1 MFNLIVTGND
11 EAWERGEP
19 YILDAG
25 RVVKEHEYTAPEI
38 AADLGALDLRSR
50 QRLTELPTLFAY
62 EGVREGRFARLGRV
76 TRVQLNGGQV
86 RLEYRFDENV
96 PPIPSQIFEDLRW
109 ELEIGGWEMSRT
121 HWAVKDADLLR
132 ILTERGIVPAE
143 AVGEPP
149 RQPGD
154 QVQEVR
160 TDPHIRP
167 TVFRIPAH
175 GPEADLVAVMMPI
188 NDAFAGVYEAIRNA
202 VEGAGLRCQRADD
215 IFDEAEIMQDVF
227 SLLYRSRAVICDFSG
242 RNPNVF
248 YEAGIA
254 HTLGRDVIPLVQD
267 IGQVAFDVGHHRHI
281 TYTTSEEGL
290 ARLTVDLQRRI
301 GVIAAR

>member
-1 MFNLIVTGND
+1 MFNLIVTGNN

-19 YILDAG
+19 YIMDAS
-25 RVVKEHEYTAPEI
+25 RVVKEAEYTAPEI
-38 AADLGALDLRSR
+38 AAELGSLDAGAR
-50 QRLTELPTLFAY
+50 QRLIQLPTLFAY
-62 EGVREGRFARLGRV
+62 EGVREDRFARLGRV
-76 TRVQLNGGQV
+76 TRIQAMGGEV
-86 RLEYRFDENV
+86 RLEYRVDDV

-132 ILTERGIVPAE
+132 ILTERRIVPAE

-149 RQPGD
+149 RQPGE
-154 QVQEVR
+154 QVHEVR

-167 TVFRIPAH
+167 TVFRIPAQ

-188 NDAFAGVYEAIRNA
+188 NGAFAGVYEAIRNA

-267 IGQVAFDVGHHRHI
+267 IREVAFDVGHHRHI
-281 TYTTSEEGL
+281 TYTTSAEGL
-290 ARLTVDLQRRI
+290 ARLTVELQHRI

>member
-1 MFNLIVTGND
+1 MFNLIVTAHRR
-11 EAWERGEP
+11 AWENGEP
-19 YILDAG
+19 HVMDAS
-25 RVVKEHEYTAPEI
+25 RVAKANEYTAPEI
-38 AADLGALDLRSR
+38 AADLGTLDAQSR
-50 QRLTELPTLFAY
+50 ERLTEFPTLFAY
-62 EGVREGRFARLGRV
+62 EGVSDEHFARLGKV
-76 TRVQLNGGQV
+76 TRVRVNGAEV
-86 RLEYRFDENV
+86 RIEYRFDENV

-143 AVGEPP
+143 AVGKPELE
-149 RQPGD
+149 PGD
-154 QVQEVR
+154 EVEEVR

-167 TVFRIPAH
+167 SVFRIPPR
-175 GPEADLVAVMMPI
+175 GPEPDLVAVMMPF
-188 NDAFAGVYEAIRNA
+188 NDAFAGVYDAIRRA
-202 VEGAGLRCQRADD
+202 VVAEGLRCQRALD
-215 IFDEAEIMQDVF
+215 IFDEPEIIQDVF

-242 RNPNVF
+242 RNANVF

-267 IGQVAFDVGHHRHI
+267 MDHVPFDLRHHRHI
-281 TYTTSEEGL
+281 VYATSEEGL
-290 ARLTVDLQRRI
+290 RRLTTDLQSRI

>member
-1 MFNLIVTGND
+1 MFNLIVSGND
-11 EAWERGEP
+11 EAWEAGEP
-19 YILDAG
+19 YVLDAS
-25 RVVKEHEYTAPEI
+25 RVVKQGEYTAPEI
-38 AADLGALDLRSR
+38 AAELGSLDAGAR
-50 QRLTELPTLFAY
+50 QRLLQFPTLFAY
-62 EGVREGRFARLGRV
+62 EGVREDRFARLGRV
-76 TRVQLNGGQV
+76 TRIQALGGQV

-149 RQPGD
+149 LEPGEEAE
-154 QVQEVR
+154 EVR

-167 TVFRIPAH
+167 SVFRIPAQA
-175 GPEADLVAVMMPI
+175 PEADLVAVMMPFH
-188 NDAFAGVYEAIRNA
+188 DDFADVYVAIRNA
-202 VEGAGLRCQRADD
+202 VEAEDLRCQRALD
-215 IFDEAEIMQDVF
+215 IFDEPEIIQDVF

-242 RNPNVF
+242 RNANVF

-267 IGQVAFDVGHHRHI
+267 MDHVPFDLRHHRHI
-281 TYTTSEEGL
+281 VYAPSVDGL
-290 ARLTVDLQRRI
+290 DRLTNDLRRRI

>member
-38 AADLGALDLRSR
+38 AADLGTLDARSR

-132 ILTERGIVPAE
+132 TLTERGIVPAE
-143 AVGEPP
+143 AVGEPALE
-149 RQPGD
+149 PGD
-154 QVQEVR
+154 EVEEVR

-167 TVFRIPAH
+167 SVFRIPAQA
-175 GPEADLVAVMMPI
+175 PEADLVAVMMPFD
-188 NDAFAGVYEAIRNA
+188 DAFAQVYDAIRSA
-202 VEGAGLRCQRADD
+202 VEAEGLRCQRALD
-215 IFDEAEIMQDVF
+215 IFDEPEIIQDVF

-242 RNPNVF
+242 RNANVF

-267 IGQVAFDVGHHRHI
+267 MDHVPFDLRHHRHI
-281 TYTTSEEGL
+281 VYAPSEEGL
-290 ARLTVDLQRRI
+290 ARLTTDLRRRI

>member
-11 EAWERGEP
+11 EAWEQGEP
-19 YILDAG
+19 YILDAD
-25 RVVKEHEYTAPEI
+25 RVVKEREYTAPEI
-38 AADLGALDLRSR
+38 AADLGALDAQSR

-62 EGVREGRFARLGRV
+62 EGVREGRFARLGSV

-132 ILTERGIVPAE
+132 ILTEHGVVPAE

-149 RQPGD
+149 LQPGE
-154 QVQEVR
+154 QLEQVR

-188 NDAFAGVYEAIRNA
+188 NDEFVRVYANAHIAQWIDVVLRRTLKSGGLVALIRPLAHPEAMSTKQEHGKA
-202 VEGAGLRCQRADD
+202 LWKPYPFCT
-215 IFDEAEIMQDVF
+215 
-227 SLLYRSRAVICDFSG
+227 G
-242 RNPNVF
+242 RRRP
-248 YEAGIA
+248 
-254 HTLGRDVIPLVQD
+254 TL
-267 IGQVAFDVGHHRHI
+267 
-281 TYTTSEEGL
+281 T
-290 ARLTVDLQRRI
+290 
-301 GVIAAR
+301 

>member
-19 YILDAG
+19 YVMDVG
-25 RVVKEHEYTAPEI
+25 RVVKEHEYTTPEI
-38 AADLGALDLRSR
+38 AADLGALDARSR

-76 TRVQLNGGQV
+76 MRVQLNGGQV
-86 RLEYRFDENV
+86 RIEYRFTDNV

-132 ILTERGIVPAE
+132 ILAERGIVPAE
-143 AVGEPP
+143 AVGEPAA
-149 RQPGD
+149 QPGD
-154 QVQEVR
+154 EVEGAR

-167 TVFRIPAH
+167 TVFRVPVQP
-175 GPEADLVAVMMPI
+175 PEADLVAVMMPF
-188 NDAFAGVYEAIRNA
+188 DDEFAGVYDAIRRA
-202 VEGAGLRCQRADD
+202 VEAEGLRCQRALD
-215 IFDEAEIMQDVF
+215 IFDEPEIIQDVF

-242 RNPNVF
+242 RNANVF

-267 IGQVAFDVGHHRHI
+267 MDHVPFDLRHHRHI
-281 TYTTSEEGL
+281 VYAHSQDGL
-290 ARLTVDLQRRI
+290 ARLTADLRRRI
-301 GVIAAR
+301 GVLAAR